1 MSRFSWTIV
10 VSLTVLV
17 AGCKSSDS
25 PRVDDDTNG
34 KSDPQVKKP
43 ETQNPKT
50 PKPEQPPVSGQPDV
64 AKADRIELIQCLGH
78 EDTTIRLDA
87 SDRLLAQG
95 SDAIP
100 LLIATLEDDNYHVR
114 AGAVFSLG
122 QFGPQAKSASAKL
135 EELANDD
142 EWEVVRDAATFAIQ
156 SINGN

>member
-1 MSRFSWTIV
+1 MSGLGWTIV

-25 PRVDDDTNG
+25 PRADEDSNG

-43 ETQNPKT
+43 ET
-50 PKPEQPPVSGQPDV
+50 PKPEQPPVTGQPDV

-100 LLIATLEDDNYHVR
+100 LLIATLEDDNCHVR

-122 QFGPQAKSASAKL
+122 RFGPQAKAASEKL
-135 EELANDD
+135 EELAKND